1 VAATSSI
8 KPGSDVG
15 DLGRELATEPL
26 HQFLQEV
33 VAWKFKARFLD
44 EKGINHLEELFLS
57 ERFVDFLIYVG
68 RFHALSHLATILKA
82 RSRNNG
88 QQLSAA

>member
-1 VAATSSI
+1 VSAAGWQQRAASSLDRMLVTLVVNWPLNRYTSSC
-8 KPGSDVG
+8 
-15 DLGRELATEPL
+15 R
-26 HQFLQEV
+26 
-33 VAWKFKARFLD
+33 KFKARFLD